1 MCFFLRSYNNMASWE
16 DTDFSFYFSIGSAVV
31 RHVEAGMMRH
41 CKYIFIFHII
51 LKCVEILEIG

>member
-1 MCFFLRSYNNMASWE
+1 MASWE